1 MGISIFY
8 TTNRNTTKHDSN
20 MKVFVLA
27 CLFAVAMSAPVA
39 DSSLESDEV
48 FAPQPYQFSSD
59 LADDEFTNYQSCVE
73 SQDEEGVVRGQYSFV
88 GPNGIRYTTTYQAD
102 AINGFQAQTTE
113 EQTDIKIV
121 APVRYDSDEFDN

>member
-1 MGISIFY
+1 
-8 TTNRNTTKHDSN
+8 
-20 MKVFVLA
+20 MKVFVFA

-48 FAPQPYQFSSD
+48 FVPQPYQFSSD
-59 LADDEFTNYQSCVE
+59 LADDEYTNYQSRSE
-73 SQDEEGVVRGQYSFV
+73 SQDEDGVVRGHYSFV

-113 EQTDIKIV
+113 EQTSIEIV
-121 APVRYDSDEFDN
+121 FPVQYSSEELDN

>member
-1 MGISIFY
+1 MGISISPINAP
-8 TTNRNTTKHDSN
+8 TTTKHLN

-48 FAPQPYQFSSD
+48 FDPQPYQFSSD
-59 LADDEFTNYQSCVE
+59 LADDEFTNYQSRVE

-113 EQTDIKIV
+113 EKTDIKIV
-121 APVRYDSDEFDN
+121 FPERYSSEELDN